1 MGYRVTQ
8 TILNQNFLFNLQR
21 SNKAMEKYQEQ
32 ASSGKKINRPS
43 DNPITAVHGMFY
55 RSSLNE
61 VEQFKRNAEDGHSWM
76 NSTDEALNEV
86 NSVLQRVRELTIKG
100 LNETNDSSALYAIG
114 EEIDQLKEHLGEI
127 ANTQIAG
134 KYIFAGTDVKTPP
147 YRTDPAVPG
156 SPKEFRCTNEEML
169 ELQVGQTNYVQ
180 INTNGT
186 NVFNNDGSGGIFKV
200 LSDIASDFK
209 SSNKSTTDHLG
220 KLDNQMDNLLKERS
234 ELGARVNRMELSM
247 SRIDGMEISTTSL
260 LSKEEDVDIA
270 KVIIDLKAQENV
282 QRAALSVGARIIQTS
297 LVDFLR

>member
-114 EEIDQLKEHLGEI
+114 EEINQLKEHLGEI

-186 NVFNNDGSGGIFKV
+186 NVFNNDGSGGIFTV